1 MIPRGDNEGEGTDT
15 FSKDPHRQGP
25 SVSTLS
31 SNVEGLG
38 RLVSGSAR
46 LDPVPGPS
54 SVRTTT
60 PVGQGSKST
69 PAPGLSSEQEGKQPH
84 PSPWASIA
92 QAVTRTEQGP
102 ASATSLVSALGQAEE
117 KRTCS
122 LRPPQSQESIQPTE
136 VNLPDAVPIGA
147 EFYSVGA
154 SKCTAMPREMDVEDV
169 VHVVGDVKSAGYF
182 YDLSEDILEQFSL
195 IKLESEVKEQQTF
208 RIIDKS
214 ELSIPGKLSCLGFI
228 VERAFIPFH
237 FALSCALTAIK
248 RLLLVTS
255 KYDTASDRPRSQA
268 AGFASEKSFRLPQS
282 CSNRRKTQTL
292 FTRAVLSHLL
302 SCPNNPKSDLDFILQ
317 KLQKIRKH
325 PPSKYPDH
333 LRPGGK
339 PFPVLRKPQGCPFH
353 PLPNFYFIVV
363 EAVGPGQP
371 STLKSAVSGQPSTPR
386 PAVSC
391 QPSTSKAAELRQ
403 PSTPRPAVVRQRS
416 TSKATGLQQSSTPKP
431 AEPSQS
437 PKRKSSKTPKFPSKP
452 DKSSEGVKQTL
463 KAAITSSETL
473 QADPV
478 ELRNLSDL
486 YCHDKYPNARPIFR
500 SNGKFNVEMVP
511 VPKYILAQLCEL
523 CEPLKLELV
532 QHEELEFSE
541 RKTTA
546 YERGIY
552 QAMSAR
558 LIQRILT
565 LHYRM
570 TFTRVPLPPFPA
582 LSLEILH
589 SEDFFFYTG
598 PLLIVVQ
605 GCNESTLGVWEP
617 THLTQEGSE
626 PLSRGL
632 KTGSQIEF
640 VKLAHSRGY
649 RVAFLNLNCLVAD
662 TLVPK
667 EYSVH
672 ADTCYLNC
680 DIFPSYGAS
689 QPDSGPSDRFSALVY
704 LQQSPAFICDASGVT
719 LEERMACGW
728 EALLSRCHSSNIV
741 VWVHRRAE
749 ESFLYPLC
757 PIPQGPSQLPWLT
770 KPSLGPR
777 ISNLRRIT
785 LGVETPQPPW
795 WCTSLSSLSKLKSE
809 LTSNPMLVSTMV
821 FNYRIL
827 VRRLLPSESAEVS
840 DDDGSSGLPHEPV
853 AMTHSLGQQQSPG
866 GASSSSQADTHRRKI
881 IAAWCDRARTYWLSL
896 QSRVKAVAF
905 VDPCQMF
912 TNFSQSGIGWGL
924 FNAEMAL
931 STHSSPQQDIAP
943 VRKWFAQNAIQYVP
957 SNLKVGEPLPT
968 QRFRQRSLPT
978 FSAGTKENDLIHAYV
993 MTAVL
998 DFFDRK
1004 LREAA
1009 TASTSQPL
1017 C

>member
-1 MIPRGDNEGEGTDT
+1 MWL
-15 FSKDPHRQGP
+15 FH
-25 SVSTLS
+25 
-31 SNVEGLG
+31 
-38 RLVSGSAR
+38 
-46 LDPVPGPS
+46 
-54 SVRTTT
+54 
-60 PVGQGSKST
+60 
-69 PAPGLSSEQEGKQPH
+69 
-84 PSPWASIA
+84 
-92 QAVTRTEQGP
+92 
-102 ASATSLVSALGQAEE
+102 
-117 KRTCS
+117 
-122 LRPPQSQESIQPTE
+122 
-136 VNLPDAVPIGA
+136 
-147 EFYSVGA
+147 
-154 SKCTAMPREMDVEDV
+154 
-169 VHVVGDVKSAGYF
+169 
-182 YDLSEDILEQFSL
+182 
-195 IKLESEVKEQQTF
+195 
-208 RIIDKS
+208 
-214 ELSIPGKLSCLGFI
+214 
-228 VERAFIPFH
+228 AFP
-237 FALSCALTAIK
+237 
-248 RLLLVTS
+248 
-255 KYDTASDRPRSQA
+255 
-268 AGFASEKSFRLPQS
+268 
-282 CSNRRKTQTL
+282 
-292 FTRAVLSHLL
+292 
-302 SCPNNPKSDLDFILQ
+302 
-317 KLQKIRKH
+317 
-325 PPSKYPDH
+325 
-333 LRPGGK
+333 
-339 PFPVLRKPQGCPFH
+339 
-353 PLPNFYFIVV
+353 
-363 EAVGPGQP
+363 
-371 STLKSAVSGQPSTPR
+371 
-386 PAVSC
+386 
-391 QPSTSKAAELRQ
+391 
-403 PSTPRPAVVRQRS
+403 
-416 TSKATGLQQSSTPKP
+416 
-431 AEPSQS
+431 
-437 PKRKSSKTPKFPSKP
+437 
-452 DKSSEGVKQTL
+452 
-463 KAAITSSETL
+463 
-473 QADPV
+473 ADPV
-478 ELRNLSDL
+478 ELRKLSDL
-486 YCHDKYPNARPIFR
+486 YRHDKYPNARPIFR
-500 SNGKFNVEMVP
+500 SNGEFNVEMVP
-511 VPKYILAQLCEL
+511 VPKYILTQLCEL
-523 CEPLKLELV
+523 CEPLKLEL
-532 QHEELEFSE
+532 
-541 RKTTA
+541 
-546 YERGIY
+546 
-552 QAMSAR
+552 MSAR

-589 SEDFFFYTG
+589 SEDFFSYTG

-667 EYSVH
+667 EYSVR

-680 DIFPSYGAS
+680 DIFPSRGAS

-757 PIPQGPSQLPWLT
+757 PIPQGPGQLPWLT
-770 KPSLGPR
+770 KPR
-777 ISNLRRIT
+777 
-785 LGVETPQPPW
+785 
-795 WCTSLSSLSKLKSE
+795 KSE
-809 LTSNPMLVSTMV
+809 LTSNPMLASTVV

-840 DDDGSSGLPHEPV
+840 DDDGSSGLPHESV

-866 GASSSSQADTHRRKI
+866 GASSPSQADTHRRKI

-943 VRKWFAQNAIQYVP
+943 VRKWFAQARPNAIQYVP

>member
-38 RLVSGSAR
+38 SLVSGSAR
-46 LDPVPGPS
+46 PDPVPGPS

-60 PVGQGSKST
+60 PVRQGSKST
-69 PAPGLSSEQEGKQPH
+69 PAPVLSSEQERKQPH

-92 QAVTRTEQGP
+92 RAVTVTEQGS
-102 ASATSLVSALGQAEE
+102 ASATSLVSAFGQAEE
-117 KRTCS
+117 KPTCS

-154 SKCTAMPREMDVEDV
+154 SIYTAMPREMDVEDV

-195 IKLESEVKEQQTF
+195 IKLEPEVKERQTF

-214 ELSIPGKLSCLGFI
+214 ELSIPGKLSCLGFA
-228 VERAFIPFH
+228 VERAFMPFH
-237 FALSCALTAIK
+237 FALSNMTPLLIDLAHK
-248 RLLLVTS
+248 RRVSLV
-255 KYDTASDRPRSQA
+255 K
-268 AGFASEKSFRLPQS
+268 KSFCLPQS

-302 SCPNNPKSDLDFILQ
+302 SCPNNPKSVLDFILQ
-317 KLQKIRKH
+317 KPQQIRKH

-333 LRPGGK
+333 LRPGGE
-339 PFPVLRKPQGCPFH
+339 PFPVLRKPQGCPCH
-353 PLPNFYFIVV
+353 PLPNFYFIIV
-363 EAVGPGQP
+363 EAVGRGQP
-371 STLKSAVSGQPSTPR
+371 STSRPAVPCQPSKSRPAVPCQPSTPR
-386 PAVSC
+386 PTVPCQPSTSKPAVSC
-391 QPSTSKAAELRQ
+391 QPSTPKAA
-403 PSTPRPAVVRQRS
+403 
-416 TSKATGLQQSSTPKP
+416 GLQQSSTPKP

-437 PKRKSSKTPKFPSKP
+437 PKRKSSKTPKLPSKP
-452 DKSSEGVKQTL
+452 HKLSEEVKQTL

-478 ELRNLSDL
+478 ELRKLSDL
-486 YCHDKYPNARPIFR
+486 YRHDKYPNARPIFR
-500 SNGKFNVEMVP
+500 SNGEFNVEMVP

-546 YERGIY
+546 YERGMY

-589 SEDFFFYTG
+589 SEDFFSYTG

-667 EYSVH
+667 EYSVR

-680 DIFPSYGAS
+680 DIFPSRGAS

-757 PIPQGPSQLPWLT
+757 PIPQGPGQLPWLT

-785 LGVETPQPPW
+785 LGVETPEPPW
-795 WCTSLSSLSKLKSE
+795 WCSSLSSLSKLKSE
-809 LTSNPMLVSTMV
+809 LTSNPMLASTVV

-840 DDDGSSGLPHEPV
+840 DDDGSSGLPHESV

-866 GASSSSQADTHRRKI
+866 GASSPSQADTHRRKI

-931 STHSSPQQDIAP
+931 STQSSPQQDIAP